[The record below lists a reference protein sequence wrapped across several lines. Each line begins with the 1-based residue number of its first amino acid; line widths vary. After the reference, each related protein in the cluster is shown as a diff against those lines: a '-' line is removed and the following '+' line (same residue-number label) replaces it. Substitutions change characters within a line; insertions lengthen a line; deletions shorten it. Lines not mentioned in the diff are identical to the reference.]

1 MKFKIHRGTKEI
13 GGSCVEVWTDTT
25 RIVLDFGM
33 PLIDR
38 DGTEFDFKKYRSADT
53 GELIRLG
60 VLPDI
65 KGLYEGSDPPI
76 DAVIISHPHQD
87 HYGLINFISKDVIF
101 YMGEATHKIIEINN
115 IFTRQNI
122 RIEKFVHFSRSQPF
136 RVGDFTITPYWA
148 DHSAFDSYSLSVKA
162 GDKGIF
168 YSGDFRSH
176 GRKAG
181 AFKWLTHNPPQ
192 NINYLLLEGT
202 AIGRQT
208 GLFKTESEIESE
220 LEAIS
225 RQAGK
230 SILLYTSGQ
239 NIDRI
244 VSAYRA
250 CLRTGRIM
258 VVDVY
263 VATIL
268 KELSSFAGIPFPS
281 EHFKNLRVMFPYYTS
296 KRLKNDGK
304 EEILYQFRKYKITKE
319 EISRLAGE
327 ILMIVRPSMQKDLE
341 RISGIDG
348 GNLVYSLWE
357 GYLQKPVTAK
367 FIDYLTD
374 RRFTLHKIH
383 TSGHA
388 DIPALKQM
396 VDAIKP
402 EYIVPIHTFS
412 GSEYKKIFS
421 TPVVEVQDG
430 EVTRL

>member
-25 RIVLDFGM
+25 RILLDFGM
-33 PLIDR
+33 PLVDR
-38 DGTEFDFKKYRSADT
+38 DGTEFNFEKYRSANT

-65 KGLYEGSDPPI
+65 KGLYEGTEHPL

-87 HYGLINFISKDVIF
+87 HYGLINFISKDVRF

-115 IFTRQNI
+115 LFTRQNI
-122 RIEKFVHFSRSQPF
+122 RIAKCVHFTRSQPF
-136 RVGDFTITPYWA
+136 QVGDFTITPYWA
-148 DHSAFDSYSLSVKA
+148 DHAAFDSYSLSVKA

-168 YSGDFRSH
+168 YSGDFRNH
-176 GRKAG
+176 GRKAK
-181 AFKWLTHNPPQ
+181 AFTWFTRNPPQ
-192 NINYLLLEGT
+192 DIKYLLLEGT
-202 AIGRQT
+202 SIGRQT
-208 GLFKTESEIESE
+208 GPFKTESEIEGE
-220 LEAIS
+220 LGVIS

-230 SILLYTSGQ
+230 IILLYTSGQ

-263 VATIL
+263 VAKIL
-268 KELSSFAGIPFPS
+268 QELSSFAGITHPS
-281 EHFKNLRVMFPYYTS
+281 EQFKNLRVMFPYFTS
-296 KRLKNDGK
+296 SRLTNEGNEK
-304 EEILYQFRKYKITKE
+304 ILYQFRKFKITKE
-319 EISRLAGE
+319 EISGLAGE

-341 RISGIDG
+341 RIPGIDG
-348 GNLVYSLWE
+348 GNLIYSLWE
-357 GYLQKPVTAK
+357 GYMQKPVTAK
-367 FIDYLTD
+367 FIDYLTS
-374 RRFTLHKIH
+374 RGFTLHKIH

-396 VDAIKP
+396 VNAIKP
-402 EYIVPIHTFS
+402 EYIIPIHTFN
-412 GSEYKKIFS
+412 GSEYRKIFS
-421 TPVVEVQDG
+421 TPVIEMQDG
-430 EVTRL
+430 EVAEI